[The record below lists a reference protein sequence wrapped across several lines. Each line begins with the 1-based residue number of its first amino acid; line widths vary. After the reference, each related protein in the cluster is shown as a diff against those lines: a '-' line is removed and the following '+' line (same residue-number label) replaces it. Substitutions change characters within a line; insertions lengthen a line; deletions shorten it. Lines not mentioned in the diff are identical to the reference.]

1 MTHKDYRSEL
11 EHYYGSTHQ
20 LALQLR
26 REQPRDY
33 SEFIEGL
40 YVDLDELVG
49 FMEGDAKDLMSQGE
63 DFLNRYL
70 VNLLKARTYNASH
83 DHDEGGHV
91 DVHVRSRDGRFS
103 WLGEAK
109 LDGGPSKLFAGVEQ
123 LTDRYARGTPGHNCG
138 GLLIYVQKD
147 KISNRMAGWQKEF
160 EGCGTYDIVA
170 TAQCA
175 ARPGLAFYSDIV
187 LPRIGTAAPFYRIR
201 HIGISL
207 YRPASA
213 TTPTKAAAKA
223 EPKKPAKT
231 ARHGAAKPTGKTL
244 ARRRTARSS

>member
-11 EHYYGSTHQ
+11 EYFYGSTHQ
-20 LALQLR
+20 LSLQLR
-26 REQPRDY
+26 REHPRDY
-33 SEFIEGL
+33 KEFIDGL
-40 YVDLDELVG
+40 YHDLDELIG

-109 LDGGPSKLFAGVEQ
+109 LDSGSSKLFAGLQQ
-123 LTDRYARGTPGHNCG
+123 LTDRYARGTANHNCG

-147 KISNRMAGWQKEF
+147 KISDRMANWQKEF
-160 EGCGTYDIVA
+160 EGCKAYDVRSI
-170 TAQCA
+170 TACA
-175 ARPGLAFYSDIV
+175 MRPGLAFYSDIV
-187 LPRIGTAAPFYRIR
+187 LSRIGTAAPFYKVR
-201 HIGISL
+201 HIGVSL
-207 YRPASA
+207 YRVASA
-213 TTPTKAAAKA
+213 TKPIKAVKTKAKKPVKAAKA
-223 EPKKPAKT
+223 ASAIKPRSKT
-231 ARHGAAKPTGKTL
+231 SAS
-244 ARRRTARSS
+244 RRG